1 MLKSILN
8 EIKRMFRKTDE
19 VFWHSEVQA
28 NKLVTHVIGLG
39 IALLLTTWLLHVLDI
54 FPMSS
59 TLINMAVWVGI
70 VELSI
75 PYILSHYFKQET
87 WWLKL
92 VLLASLTLACA
103 SADVFLSYKVPLLMA
118 IPVLLSSRYFSRSL
132 TKTIAFLTVIL
143 FTLSTIGS
151 VRAGVID
158 LNVVT
163 LPQDTVITVISRFLG
178 NSFRA
183 IGLDEGML
191 MRNTLLYS
199 YLPKLL
205 TYILIAVISVNIAE
219 RGRAMVLEQAAIT
232 QKTSRIES
240 ELTLARDIQKGMI
253 PDEFPAFPDRT
264 EFDLYAIM
272 KPAREVGGDYY
283 DFALVDNSHLAFVMA
298 DVSGKSISA
307 SLFMAVAKTLMKS
320 HAKRGLKPSE
330 IFRAVNNTLCD
341 NNKTGLFVT
350 AWMGIIDLNTG
361 KITYANAGHCPPV
374 IVRNGVPE
382 VLSCKPCF
390 ILGGM
395 ENMEYPDFEIK
406 LEKGDI
412 IYLYTDG
419 VTEAENVTNE
429 LYGTERLLNVIR
441 GNYNCDM
448 KEFCDNIEKDIHD
461 FEKGNEQFDDLTMLA
476 LRYKGSE
483 VQKIT
488 LPAVVDSIEKVT
500 EFVNDRLQK
509 SNIPQK
515 IQTQIDVVIDEL
527 MSNVTK
533 FAYRDGKNGDI
544 SVEMEVNEE
553 EIAMTFRDS
562 GVPFNP
568 LEQADPDVNAP
579 LEQRKIGGLG
589 LFLVRK
595 TMDKLNYVYENG
607 QNVLTVIKKLG
618 K

>member
-1 MLKSILN
+1 
-8 EIKRMFRKTDE
+8 MFRKTDE

-341 NNKTGLFVT
+341 GNKTGLFVT

-361 KITYANAGHCPPV
+361 KVIYANAGHCPPV

-448 KEFCDNIEKDIHD
+448 KEFCDSIEKDIHD

-533 FAYRDGKNGDI
+533 FAYRDGKNGNI

-595 TMDKLNYVYENG
+595 TMDRLNYVYENG

>member
-1 MLKSILN
+1 
-8 EIKRMFRKTDE
+8 MFRKTDE

-341 NNKTGLFVT
+341 GNKTGLFVT

-361 KITYANAGHCPPV
+361 KVIYANAGHCPPV

-441 GNYNCDM
+441 GNYNYDM

>member
-1 MLKSILN
+1 
-8 EIKRMFRKTDE
+8 MFRKTDE

-163 LPQDTVITVISRFLG
+163 LPQDTVIIVISRFLG

-341 NNKTGLFVT
+341 GNKTGLFVT

-361 KITYANAGHCPPV
+361 KVIYANAGHCPPV

>member
-1 MLKSILN
+1 MFKSIS
-8 EIKRMFRKTDE
+8 EKIKQMFRKTDD

-39 IALLLTTWLLHVLDI
+39 MALLLTTWLLHILDI
-54 FPMSS
+54 FPMSP
-59 TLINMAVWVGI
+59 TLINMAVWVGL
-70 VELSI
+70 VVLSI

-103 SADVFLSYKVPLLMA
+103 SADVFLSYKVPLLMT

-132 TKTIAFLTVIL
+132 TKTVAVLTAIL

-151 VRAGVID
+151 VKVGVID

-163 LPQDTVITVISRFLG
+163 LPEGTAITVISRFLG

-205 TYILIAVISVNIAE
+205 TYILVAVISVNIAE
-219 RGRAMVLEQAAIT
+219 RGRANVLEQAAIT
-232 QKTSRIES
+232 QRTSRIES
-240 ELTLARDIQKGMI
+240 ELTLARDIQKGML
-253 PDEFPAFPDRT
+253 PYEFPAFPDHC
-264 EFDLYAIM
+264 EFDLYAMM

-283 DFALVDNSHLAFVMA
+283 DFEMVDDSHLAFVMA

-330 IFRAVNNTLCD
+330 VFRAVNNTLCD
-341 NNKTGLFVT
+341 NNKAGLFVT
-350 AWMGIIDLNTG
+350 AWMGVIDLNTG
-361 KITYANAGHCPPV
+361 KVICANAGHCPPV
-374 IVRNGVPE
+374 IIRNGKPE
-382 VLSCKPCF
+382 ILSCKPCF

-419 VTEAENVTNE
+419 VTEAENVKNE
-429 LYGTERLLNVIR
+429 LYGTDRLLNVIR
-441 GNYNCDM
+441 GNNNCDM
-448 KEFCDNIEKDIHD
+448 KEFCDNIEKDIHE
-461 FEKGNEQFDDLTMLA
+461 FEEGNEQFDDLTMLA

-483 VQKIT
+483 AHKIT

-500 EFVNDRLQK
+500 EFINDRLQK
-509 SNIPQK
+509 KNVPQK

-533 FAYRDGKNGDI
+533 FAYRDGKTGNI
-544 SVEMEVNEE
+544 SVELELNDDEVT
-553 EIAMTFRDS
+553 MTFRDS
-562 GVPFNP
+562 GIPFNP
-568 LEQADPDVNAP
+568 LEQADPDVDAP
-579 LEQRKIGGLG
+579 LEKRKIGGLG

-607 QNVLTVIKKLG
+607 QNVLTVIKKLR

>member
-341 NNKTGLFVT
+341 GNKTGLFVT

-361 KITYANAGHCPPV
+361 KVIYANAGHCPPV

-441 GNYNCDM
+441 GNYNYDM

>member
-1 MLKSILN
+1 
-8 EIKRMFRKTDE
+8 MFRKTDE

-341 NNKTGLFVT
+341 GNKTGLFVT

-361 KITYANAGHCPPV
+361 KVIYANAGHCPPV

>member
-163 LPQDTVITVISRFLG
+163 LPQDTVITVISRFHG

-341 NNKTGLFVT
+341 GNKTGLFVT

-361 KITYANAGHCPPV
+361 KVIYANAGHCPPV

>member
-75 PYILSHYFKQET
+75 PYILSHYFKPET

-232 QKTSRIES
+232 QKTSRNES

-341 NNKTGLFVT
+341 GNKTGLFVT

-361 KITYANAGHCPPV
+361 KVIYANAGHCPPV

>member
-205 TYILIAVISVNIAE
+205 TYILVAVISVNIAE

-330 IFRAVNNTLCD
+330 IFRAVNNTLC
-341 NNKTGLFVT
+341 
-350 AWMGIIDLNTG
+350 
-361 KITYANAGHCPPV
+361 
-374 IVRNGVPE
+374 
-382 VLSCKPCF
+382 
-390 ILGGM
+390 
-395 ENMEYPDFEIK
+395 
-406 LEKGDI
+406 
-412 IYLYTDG
+412 
-419 VTEAENVTNE
+419 
-429 LYGTERLLNVIR
+429 
-441 GNYNCDM
+441 
-448 KEFCDNIEKDIHD
+448 
-461 FEKGNEQFDDLTMLA
+461 
-476 LRYKGSE
+476 
-483 VQKIT
+483 
-488 LPAVVDSIEKVT
+488 
-500 EFVNDRLQK
+500 
-509 SNIPQK
+509 
-515 IQTQIDVVIDEL
+515 
-527 MSNVTK
+527 
-533 FAYRDGKNGDI
+533 
-544 SVEMEVNEE
+544 
-553 EIAMTFRDS
+553 
-562 GVPFNP
+562 
-568 LEQADPDVNAP
+568 
-579 LEQRKIGGLG
+579 
-589 LFLVRK
+589 
-595 TMDKLNYVYENG
+595 
-607 QNVLTVIKKLG
+607 
-618 K
+618 

>member
-1 MLKSILN
+1 
-8 EIKRMFRKTDE
+8 MFRKTDE

-341 NNKTGLFVT
+341 GNKTGLFVT

-361 KITYANAGHCPPV
+361 KVIYANAGHCPPV

-382 VLSCKPCF
+382 VLNCKPCF

-568 LEQADPDVNAP
+568 LEQADPDVKAP

>member
-341 NNKTGLFVT
+341 GNKTGLFVT

-361 KITYANAGHCPPV
+361 KVIYANAGHCPPV
-374 IVRNGVPE
+374 IVRNGEPE
-382 VLSCKPCF
+382 VLTCKPCF

-448 KEFCDNIEKDIHD
+448 KEFCDSIEKDIHD

-595 TMDKLNYVYENG
+595 TMDKLNYVCENG

>member
-1 MLKSILN
+1 
-8 EIKRMFRKTDE
+8 MFRKTDE

>member
-1 MLKSILN
+1 
-8 EIKRMFRKTDE
+8 MFRKTDE

-341 NNKTGLFVT
+341 GNKTGLFVT

-361 KITYANAGHCPPV
+361 KVIYANAGHCPPV

-448 KEFCDNIEKDIHD
+448 KEFCDSIEKDIHD

>member
-1 MLKSILN
+1 
-8 EIKRMFRKTDE
+8 MFRKTDE

-341 NNKTGLFVT
+341 GNKTGLFVT

-533 FAYRDGKNGDI
+533 FAYRDGKTGDI